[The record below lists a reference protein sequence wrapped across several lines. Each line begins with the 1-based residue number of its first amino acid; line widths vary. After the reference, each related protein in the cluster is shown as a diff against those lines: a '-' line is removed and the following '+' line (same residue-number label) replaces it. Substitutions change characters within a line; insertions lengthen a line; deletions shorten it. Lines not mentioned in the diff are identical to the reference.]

1 MRTSTFPLTTG
12 DNKEK
17 EISTMKKIIAL
28 AMSALMLL
36 ALLAGCASTEAGPGK
51 NTYNLSTVKEGYLT
65 VITSPDYAPYEFYSL
80 DAEGNP
86 TLAGFDMALAQYI
99 ADYLGLTL
107 EVVPMDFNGILG
119 EMQNGAADLAIAGLS
134 PDPDRE
140 SAMDFSDMYYE
151 GKQAFI
157 TVASK
162 ADLFTDLDSTNN
174 ANYSIAAQTGTIQN
188 ELAAQFSPNAQ
199 IVNLVKATDII
210 AELISGKIDGA
221 YVEWDVA
228 VAYQANYPEL
238 TIVCEVPY
246 EAEGNVI
253 GVMKGNADLLKY
265 VNEALNKCVADGD
278 FAKFVAEA
286 LDLATGSNYQGL
298 LDEDGNVPADAQ

>member
-1 MRTSTFPLTTG
+1 
-12 DNKEK
+12 
-17 EISTMKKIIAL
+17 MKKIIAL

-36 ALLAGCASTEAGPGK
+36 ALLAGCVAAEAGPGK

-119 EMQNGAADLAIAGLS
+119 EMQNGAAALAIAGLS
-134 PDPDRE
+134 PDPARE

-157 TVASK
+157 TVADK
-162 ADLFTDLDSTNN
+162 AGLFADLASTNS
-174 ANYSIAAQTGTIQN
+174 ADFTIAAQTGTIQN

-253 GVMKGNADLLKY
+253 GVNKGNADLLKY

-286 LDLATGSNYQGL
+286 LDLATGANYQGL
-298 LDEDGNVPADAQ
+298 LDEEGNVPTDAQ